1 MPERSLPL
9 YTALIGSCSKSEQ
22 WNGLLFILQLMIDE
36 GLMTDNYR
44 KGIIKNVFVSNALIH
59 MYANCGELESSE
71 GLFNSME
78 EKDVVSWTALLSA
91 YMNAGLVE
99 EAERVF
105 HWMTDNKVKPDLKL

>member
-1 MPERSLPL
+1 
-9 YTALIGSCSKSEQ
+9 
-22 WNGLLFILQLMIDE
+22 
-36 GLMTDNYR
+36 
-44 KGIIKNVFVSNALIH
+44 

-78 EKDVVSWTALLSA
+78 EKDVVSWTALSSA

-105 HWMTDNKVKPDLKL
+105 HSMK

>member
-1 MPERSLPL
+1 ML
-9 YTALIGSCSKSEQ
+9 
-22 WNGLLFILQLMIDE
+22 
-36 GLMTDNYR
+36 DNYVVPTLLKACAGMRLLKFGQMVHAFVVR
-44 KGIIKNVFVSNALIH
+44 KGIIKDTFVSNALIH

-71 GLFNSME
+71 RLFNSME

-105 HWMTDNKVKPDLKL
+105 HSMK